1 MAERGWQVRLVP
13 WFGSPD
19 LLALT
24 RANALAVLPVG
35 DHQHRSGQFLD
46 VLCLEDV

>member
-1 MAERGWQVRLVP
+1 MVP

-24 RANALAVLPVG
+24 RANALAVLPPG
-35 DHQHRSGQFLD
+35 DHHHRSGQHLS
-46 VLCLEDV
+46 VMCLEDS